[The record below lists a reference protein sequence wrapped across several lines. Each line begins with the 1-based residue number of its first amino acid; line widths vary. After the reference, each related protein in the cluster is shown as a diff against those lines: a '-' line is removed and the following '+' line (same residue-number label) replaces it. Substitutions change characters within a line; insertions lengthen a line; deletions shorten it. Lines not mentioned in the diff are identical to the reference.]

1 MLKTLSI
8 RLARSLIIGFL
19 GVLANVSA
27 TSLAAADAFDLAKA
41 GFAAK
46 ERRDCL
52 QAIGLFNEAI
62 RQGNFDNERYGFLVY
77 SRGVCYE
84 SMGIRDKA
92 LADFDTAIALLPRFP
107 NSYIYRGLIWTF
119 EREYDRAIDDFLRA
133 RLLSPKD
140 PLIFNNLA
148 GAYEKKGD
156 LDRAIESYDEAVRL
170 HPGYAEAYYNRGLT
184 YIFLGNNKKGIAD
197 LSKAGELGIVS
208 AYNII
213 KRFTEVPE

>member
-148 GAYEKKGD
+148 GAYEKKGRSRSS
-156 LDRAIESYDEAVRL
+156 DRKL
-170 HPGYAEAYYNRGLT
+170 
-184 YIFLGNNKKGIAD
+184 
-197 LSKAGELGIVS
+197 
-208 AYNII
+208 
-213 KRFTEVPE
+213 